1 MKVFGYI
8 RVSTEKQADK
18 GQSLGVQRKK
28 IQAYC
33 DLYDLELV
41 DIIADEG
48 ASAKNLDRDGIQSM
62 LSRLGKK
69 EANGVVVMKL
79 DRLTRSMTDLHTL
92 LDEVFD
98 KNQLFSVQ
106 EQVDTRTP
114 AGRLVLNILMSVAQ
128 WQREEIGK
136 QVKQGMKAKTD
147 KGEYTGGHAPLGW
160 KKEKGSDE
168 LIPNK
173 DEQEL
178 IEIVRDLRA
187 KKLSYRKIAKEFK
200 ERQLKA
206 RKGHSNWSNSMIRRL
221 DLAKTINEMDEFKR
235 SNNEQRRKVI

>member
-18 GQSLGVQRKK
+18 GQSLEVQRKK
-28 IQAYC
+28 IQTYC
-33 DLYDLELV
+33 DLYNLELV

-48 ASAKNLDRDGIQSM
+48 ASAKSLDRSGMQSM
-62 LSRLGKK
+62 LSRIGQN
-69 EANGVVVMKL
+69 EGEGVVVMKL
-79 DRLTRSMTDLHTL
+79 DRLTRSMPDLHQL
-92 LDEVFD
+92 LDTVFNT
-98 KNQLFSVQ
+98 NQLFSVQ

-136 QVKQGMKAKTD
+136 QVKQGMQAKKN
-147 KGEYTGGHAPLGW
+147 KGEYTGGKAPLGW
-160 KKEKGSDE
+160 KKVKGNNE
-168 LIPNK
+168 LVPKKN
-173 DEQEL
+173 EQKL

-187 KKLSYRKIAKEFK
+187 KKMSYRKIALEFK

-221 DLAKTINEMDEFKR
+221 DLAKTIKEMDDFKR
-235 SNNEQRRKVI
+235 SSDEPRKQVA